1 MAYEYG
7 GDRALDYFPCRYGQS
22 RLLFRG
28 PPRNLDGA
36 YAVVMGGTETYGKF
50 VPDPYAALLEE
61 KLGLPVFN
69 FGYINAGLDVF
80 MGDPVVIDTC
90 RKARVTVVQLLGA
103 PNMSNRF
110 YTVHPRRNDRFL
122 KASLM
127 MRSLFREVDFTEF
140 HFIRHMLTT
149 LKTRARERFALVEE
163 ELKSIWV
170 TRMQALLERIGGT
183 TLLLLVGDHHPG
195 SSDREVL
202 GPDPLMVDEG
212 MIAAVRPCASDIVRV
227 QPSDRARAA
236 RNEGMFFAPLEEPV
250 ALELPGPQVHQ
261 EIASA
266 LLPVLR
272 AHL

>member
-50 VPDPYAALLEE
+50 VPNPYPALLEE
-61 KLGLPVFN
+61 RLDLTVVN
-69 FGYINAGLDVF
+69 FGYMNAGLDVF
-80 MGDPVVIDTC
+80 MGDPVVIDAC

-127 MRSLFREVDFTEF
+127 MKSLFREVDFTEF
-140 HFIRHMLTT
+140 HFTRHMLST
-149 LKTRARERFALVEE
+149 LKARARERYALVEA
-163 ELKSIWV
+163 ELKTTWV
-170 TRMQALLERIGGT
+170 ARMQ
-183 TLLLLVGDHHPG
+183 LLLQRIDGRSVLLWVGDHHP
-195 SSDREVL
+195 DRHGRDGL
-202 GPDPLMVDEG
+202 GPDPLMIDAD
-212 MIAAVRPCASDIVRV
+212 MITALRPYATDIVKV
-227 QPSDRARAA
+227 EPSNAA
-236 RNEGMFFAPLEEPV
+236 QNAGTDGMYLSPLEEPI
-250 ALELPGPQVHQ
+250 ALELPGPLVHD
-261 EIASA
+261 EVAEA
-266 LLPVLR
+266 VAPVLR
-272 AHL
+272 ALL